1 VGRTETGPVEV
12 AVVTPPR
19 LAEWIVERSLPA
31 DPAERDAVLGDL
43 AEEYAEQA
51 ARAGAGRAGA
61 WYWRQTLTS
70 IGPNLHRRLT
80 RPRDRRAETSKGDAM
95 DSIAQDIRY
104 GWRMVR
110 RRPVMTSIALASLV
124 IGVSLSAVVFSLLN
138 AVLLRP
144 LPVADPDRLAVL
156 LEQRQDGTN
165 HNFSYPDFL
174 DYRAAQRTLTDLAAY
189 SRADVTVRQP
199 SGSQI
204 VAGELVSGGYFS
216 TLGVRL
222 RFGRG
227 IVDADDRAGAA
238 PVVVVSDALW
248 RQIAGETAGAFAPR
262 TISINTRDFAIVGVA
277 ARPFGGME
285 VGRDARIWA
294 PLHLQP
300 VLDPSGGQNFL
311 PRRTTSWLTV
321 IGRLRSGVRR
331 EQAAADLT
339 SAEQSIARAG
349 GRPEAKTLTFAPGR
363 QGDSMLP
370 ERTGEPL
377 RLLLGAAL
385 LVLVIACANVA
396 NLLLAR
402 ATERAREIAVRSA
415 LGAGRGRLARLVL
428 IETLLLGAAGAL
440 ASLFVAR
447 WMADFA
453 VPFISRFGDPVTL
466 DVGIDWRLV
475 LFVAAAGL
483 GATVL
488 AGIAPMLS
496 AFRTSPA
503 GSLGEAGR
511 PASAGPAG
519 QRMRRGLIVA
529 QFALSL
535 ALVVV
540 ASLLART
547 VQNLRAIPTGF
558 DLDHVAL
565 IGVDPE
571 AAGLDAPR
579 TRAYLDAAIDRA
591 ARVPGVR
598 AAGFG
603 RVMPL
608 GFGGSRTTIGVPAYQ
623 PAPGEDMEINFNI
636 VSASYFEAMGIALT
650 DGRVFET
657 GDIEGRQPVA
667 VVNQTMAARYW
678 PNQRATGQRIRLGDA
693 SVLVVGV
700 ARDVKYRVLREEAG
714 PSFYLPLGQERPTAG
729 VIHVRTQGDPR
740 DVLDTLRRL
749 LADVDPSVP
758 ITTVRTLRN
767 QATLNLNDERLAMT
781 IGVILGGAALLL
793 AAVGLYGSM
802 SYAVGQRTR
811 ELGVRMAL
819 GATARDIRRLVLGQ
833 GIGLSVAGTLLG
845 AALAVWLARSL
856 ESRLFGV
863 RPADLPTLFMSAALL
878 AAVAVFASWVPA
890 RRATRVD
897 PVNALRVD

>member
-1 VGRTETGPVEV
+1 VR
-12 AVVTPPR
+12 PPW
-19 LAEWIVERSLPA
+19 LAEWIIERSLP
-31 DPAERDAVLGDL
+31 DDSAERDAILGDL
-43 AEEYAEQA
+43 AEEHAE
-51 ARAGAGRAGA
+51 RTVLAGAGRAGA

-80 RPRDRRAETSKGDAM
+80 RPRTRPVEASKGDTM
-95 DSIAQDIRY
+95 DSIGQDIRY
-104 GWRMVR
+104 GWRMMR
-110 RRPVMTSIALASLV
+110 RRPVMTSVALASLV

-144 LPVADPDRLAVL
+144 LPVADPDSLAVL
-156 LEQRQDGTN
+156 LELRKDGTS

-204 VAGELVSGGYFS
+204 VAAELVSGSYFP

-222 RFGRG
+222 RFGRA
-227 IVDADDRAGAA
+227 IADADDRAGAA

-248 RQIAGETAGAFAPR
+248 RQIAGDAAGTFAPR
-262 TISINTRDFAIVGVA
+262 TISINARDFSIVGVA

-300 VLDPSGGQNFL
+300 LLDPSGGRNFL

-331 EQAAADLT
+331 DQAAADLT
-339 SAEQSIARAG
+339 TAEQSIARAA
-349 GRPEAKTLTFAPGR
+349 GRPQAMTLTFAPGR

-370 ERTGEPL
+370 ERTAEPL
-377 RLLLGAAL
+377 QLLLGAAL

-402 ATERAREIAVRSA
+402 ATERAREVAVRSA

-453 VPFISRFGDPVTL
+453 VPFIGDPVAL

-488 AGIAPMLS
+488 AGLAPMLS

-511 PASAGPAG
+511 SASAGPAG
-519 QRMRRGLIVA
+519 QRMRRALIVA

-540 ASLLART
+540 AALLART

-558 DLDHVAL
+558 DMDHVAL

-579 TRAYLDAAIDRA
+579 IRAYLDAAIDRA

-603 RVMPL
+603 RVIPL
-608 GFGGSRTTIGVPAYQ
+608 GFGGSRTTIGVPTYE

-636 VSASYFEAMGIALT
+636 VSPSYFDAMGIALVEGRAF
-650 DGRVFET
+650 DGRDVED
-657 GDIEGRQPVA
+657 GQPSA

-678 PNQRATGQRIRLGDA
+678 PNRSATGQRIMIGKE
-693 SVLVVGV
+693 SVQIVGV
-700 ARDVKYRVLREEAG
+700 ARDVKYRVLRETAG

-729 VIHVRTQGDPR
+729 VIHVRTEGDPR
-740 DVLDTLRRL
+740 EALDAVRRSL
-749 LADVDPSVP
+749 GEVDASVP
-758 ITTVRTLRN
+758 ITTVRTLRD
-767 QATLNLNDERLAMT
+767 QATLNLNDERMAMT

-802 SYAVGQRTR
+802 AYAVGQRRR

-863 RPADLPTLFMSAALL
+863 RAADLPTLFMSAALL

-890 RRATRVD
+890 RRAARVD
-897 PVNALRVD
+897 PISALRVD

>member
-1 VGRTETGPVEV
+1 
-12 AVVTPPR
+12 VTPPR
-19 LAEWIVERSLPA
+19 LAEWLVERSLPA
-31 DPAERDAVLGDL
+31 DTAELDAVLGDL
-43 AEEYAEQA
+43 AEEYADHA
-51 ARAGAGRAGA
+51 ARLGTGRASA

-70 IGPNLHRRLT
+70 IGPNLHRRVT
-80 RPRDRRAETSKGDAM
+80 RPRHRRPQTSQGDGMNA
-95 DSIAQDIRY
+95 IVQDIRY

-110 RRPVMTSIALASLV
+110 RRPVMTSVALASLV
-124 IGVSLSAVVFSLLN
+124 IGVALSAVVFSLLN

-156 LEQRQDGTN
+156 LEVRPDGTN
-165 HNFSYPDFL
+165 HNFSYPDYL

-189 SRADVTVRQP
+189 SRADVTVRLP
-199 SGSQI
+199 SGSRI

-227 IVDADDRAGAA
+227 IADGDDRAGAA

-248 RQIAGETAGAFAPR
+248 RQIAGDAAGAFAPR
-262 TISINTRDFAIVGVA
+262 TISVNTRDFSVVGVA
-277 ARPFGGME
+277 APPFGGME

-300 VLDPSGGQNFL
+300 VLDPSGGRNFL

-321 IGRLRSGVRR
+321 IGRLRPGVRR
-331 EQAAADLT
+331 DQAAADLT
-339 SAEQSIARAG
+339 SVERSIARAG
-349 GRPEAKTLTFAPGR
+349 GRPEAKTLMFAPGR

-370 ERTGEPL
+370 ERAGEPL
-377 RLLLGAAL
+377 KLLLGAAL

-396 NLLLAR
+396 SLLLAR
-402 ATERAREIAVRSA
+402 STERAREIAVRAA

-428 IETLLLGAAGAL
+428 IETLLLGSAGAV
-440 ASLFVAR
+440 ASLVVAR

-466 DVGIDWRLV
+466 DVSIDWRLV
-475 LFVAAAGL
+475 LFVAGAGL
-483 GATVL
+483 GATVV
-488 AGIAPMLS
+488 AGLAPMLS

-511 PASAGPAG
+511 SVSAGPAG
-519 QRMRRGLIVA
+519 QRMRHGLIVA

-535 ALVVV
+535 ALVVA

-558 DLDHVAL
+558 DMDHVAL

-571 AAGLDAPR
+571 AAALDAPR

-603 RVMPL
+603 RVIPL
-608 GFGGSRTTIGVPAYQ
+608 GFGGSRTTIGVPGYQ

-636 VSASYFEAMGIALT
+636 VSPSYFESMGIALV
-650 DGRVFET
+650 DGRAFD
-657 GDIEGRQPVA
+657 GRDIEGRQPVA
-667 VVNQTMAARYW
+667 VVNQAMAARYW
-678 PNQRATGQRIRLGDA
+678 PKQRATGQRIRIGNA
-693 SVLVVGV
+693 AVEIVGV
-700 ARDVKYRVLREEAG
+700 ARDVKYRVIREETG

-729 VIHVRTQGDPR
+729 VIHVRTEGDPR
-740 DVLDTLRRL
+740 DVVETVRRSLAELD
-749 LADVDPSVP
+749 ASVP
-758 ITTVRTLRN
+758 ITTVRTLRD
-767 QATLNLNDERLAMT
+767 QATLNLNDERMAMA
-781 IGVILGGAALLL
+781 IGLILGGAALLL

-819 GATARDIRRLVLGQ
+819 GATARDIRRLVLSQ
-833 GIGLSVAGTLLG
+833 GVGLSVTGTLLG
-845 AALAVWLARSL
+845 TALAVWLARSL

-863 RPADLPTLFMSAALL
+863 RPADVPTLVLAAALL

-890 RRATRVD
+890 RRAARID
-897 PVNALRVD
+897 PVNALKVD

>member
-1 VGRTETGPVEV
+1 
-12 AVVTPPR
+12 
-19 LAEWIVERSLPA
+19 
-31 DPAERDAVLGDL
+31 
-43 AEEYAEQA
+43 
-51 ARAGAGRAGA
+51 
-61 WYWRQTLTS
+61 
-70 IGPNLHRRLT
+70 
-80 RPRDRRAETSKGDAM
+80 M
-95 DSIAQDIRY
+95 DSITQDIRY

-110 RRPVMTSIALASLV
+110 RRPVMTSVALASLV
-124 IGVSLSAVVFSLLN
+124 VGVSLSAVVFSLLN

-156 LEQRQDGTN
+156 LELRQDSTN

-174 DYRAAQRTLTDLAAY
+174 DYRAAQRTLVDLAAY
-189 SRADVTVRQP
+189 SRADVTVRLP
-199 SGSQI
+199 AGSQI
-204 VAGELVSGGYFS
+204 VAGELVSGGYFP

-227 IVDADDRAGAA
+227 IADADDRIGAA
-238 PVVVVSDALW
+238 PVVVVSEALW
-248 RQIAGETAGAFAPR
+248 RQVAGEAGGTFAPR
-262 TISINTRDFAIVGVA
+262 TISINTRDFSIVGVA
-277 ARPFGGME
+277 ASPFGGLE

-294 PLHLQP
+294 PLHSQP
-300 VLDPSGGQNFL
+300 LLDPSGGRNLL
-311 PRRTTSWLTV
+311 PRRTASWLTV
-321 IGRLRSGVRR
+321 IGRLRSGVQR

-339 SAEQSIARAG
+339 SAEQTIARAS
-349 GRPEAKTLTFAPGR
+349 GRPQAMRLTFAPGR

-370 ERTGEPL
+370 EVLGEPL
-377 RLLLGAAL
+377 QLLLGAAL
-385 LVLVIACANVA
+385 LVLLIACANVA

-402 ATERAREIAVRSA
+402 ATERGREIAVRSA
-415 LGAGRGRLARLVL
+415 LGAGRARLARLVL

-440 ASLFVAR
+440 TSLIVAR
-447 WMADFA
+447 WMVGFA
-453 VPFISRFGDPVTL
+453 VPFISRFGDPIAL

-475 LFVAAAGL
+475 LFVAAAAS

-488 AGIAPMLS
+488 AGLAPMLS

-503 GSLGEAGR
+503 GSLGESGR
-511 PASAGPAG
+511 SASAGPAG

-558 DLDHVAL
+558 DMDHVAL

-571 AAGLDAPR
+571 AAALDAPR

-591 ARVPGVR
+591 ARVPGVK

-603 RVMPL
+603 RVIPL

-636 VSASYFEAMGIALT
+636 VSVSYFDAMGIALV

-657 GDIEGRQPVA
+657 SDLEGRQPVA
-667 VVNQTMAARYW
+667 VVNQTMAERYW

-700 ARDVKYRVLREEAG
+700 ARDVKYRVLREAAG

-740 DVLDTLRRL
+740 DMLDTLRRS
-749 LADVDPSVP
+749 LAAVDPSVP
-758 ITTVRTLRN
+758 ITTVRTLRE
-767 QATLNLNDERLAMT
+767 QATLNLNDERMAMT

-802 SYAVGQRTR
+802 AYAVGQRTR

-833 GIGLSVAGTLLG
+833 GIGLSVAGTVVG
-845 AALAVWLARSL
+845 AALAVWLARAL
-856 ESRLFGV
+856 ESRLYGIS
-863 RPADLPTLFMSAALL
+863 PADLPTLLLSAALL

-890 RRATRVD
+890 RRAGRVD
-897 PVNALRVD
+897 PVNALKIE